1 MFDLASIVTYVAVVI
16 GLFLIPGPAVLLV
29 ITRTLQGGR
38 KVGIATGLGIA
49 SGDLIHTLCAALGLS
64 AILMTSALA
73 FNVVK
78 TAGACYLIYLGARAF
93 FAKSSTTVR
102 TQLADVTSTQAFF
115 QAVGAEVLNPK
126 TAIFFPGIPAT
137 IHSPGVRLLLESIRS
152 AWLDIFGAQR
162 DLYQSH
168 FHHHSSLEPVDQR
181 PFKAPSVGRK
191 NNRDVVCCT
200 RGESRFSAAIGQIW
214 RPTAFGR
221 LC

>member
-1 MFDLASIVTYVAVVI
+1 MFDLASIVTYVAVVF

-38 KVGIATGLGIA
+38 KVGIATGLGVA

-78 TAGACYLIYLGARAF
+78 IAGACYLIYLGVRAF
-93 FAKSSTTVR
+93 FAESSSAAR

-126 TAIFFPGIPAT
+126 TALFFLAFLPQF
-137 IHSPGVRLLLESIRS
+137 IHPES
-152 AWLDIFGAQR
+152 G
-162 DLYQSH
+162 
-168 FHHHSSLEPVDQR
+168 SSLSQFAVLGLIFSGLSAIYTSVISLAIRPLSQWIKGLSRLRRWEGKIIGTLFVGLGVKVALQQR
-181 PFKAPSVGRK
+181 
-191 NNRDVVCCT
+191 
-200 RGESRFSAAIGQIW
+200 
-214 RPTAFGR
+214 
-221 LC
+221 

>member
-1 MFDLASIVTYVAVVI
+1 MAMFDLASIVTYVAVVF

-38 KVGIATGLGIA
+38 KVGIATGLGVA

-78 TAGACYLIYLGARAF
+78 IAGACYLIYLGVRAF
-93 FAKSSTTVR
+93 FAESSSAAR

-126 TAIFFPGIPAT
+126 TALFFLAFLPQF
-137 IHSPGVRLLLESIRS
+137 IHPES
-152 AWLDIFGAQR
+152 G
-162 DLYQSH
+162 
-168 FHHHSSLEPVDQR
+168 SSLSQFAVLGLIFSGLSAIYTSVISLAIRPLSQWIKGLSRLRRWEGKIIGTLFVGLGVKVALQQR
-181 PFKAPSVGRK
+181 
-191 NNRDVVCCT
+191 
-200 RGESRFSAAIGQIW
+200 
-214 RPTAFGR
+214 
-221 LC
+221 

>member
-38 KVGIATGLGIA
+38 KVGIATGLGVA
-49 SGDLIHTLCAALGLS
+49 TGDLIHTLSAALGLS

-93 FAKSSTTVR
+93 FARSRTTGSMP
-102 TQLADVTSTQAFF
+102 LADVASRQAFF

-126 TAIFFPGIPAT
+126 TAIFFLAFLPQF
-137 IHSPGVRLLLESIRS
+137 IHPES
-152 AWLDIFGAQR
+152 G
-162 DLYQSH
+162 
-168 FHHHSSLEPVDQR
+168 SSLSQFAVLGLIFSGLSAVYTSLLSIAIR
-181 PFKAPSVGRK
+181 PLSQCLKGLSRLRRWEGKIIGTLFVGLGVK
-191 NNRDVVCCT
+191 V
-200 RGESRFSAAIGQIW
+200 
-214 RPTAFGR
+214 AFQQQ
-221 LC
+221 

>member
-38 KVGIATGLGIA
+38 KVGIATGLGVA

-78 TAGACYLIYLGARAF
+78 IAGACYLIYLGVRAF
-93 FAKSSTTVR
+93 FAESSSAAR

-126 TAIFFPGIPAT
+126 TALFFLAFLPQF
-137 IHSPGVRLLLESIRS
+137 IHPES
-152 AWLDIFGAQR
+152 G
-162 DLYQSH
+162 
-168 FHHHSSLEPVDQR
+168 SSLSQFAVLGLIFSGLSAIYTSVISLAIRPLSQWIKGLSRLRRWEGKIIGTLFVGLGVKVALQQR
-181 PFKAPSVGRK
+181 
-191 NNRDVVCCT
+191 
-200 RGESRFSAAIGQIW
+200 
-214 RPTAFGR
+214 
-221 LC
+221 

>member
-49 SGDLIHTLCAALGLS
+49 SGDLIHTLSAALGLS
-64 AILMTSALA
+64 AILMTSSLA

-78 TAGACYLIYLGARAF
+78 IAGACYLIYLGARAF

-102 TQLADVTSTQAFF
+102 MQLPDVTSTQAYF

-126 TAIFFPGIPAT
+126 TAIFFLAFLPQF
-137 IHSPGVRLLLESIRS
+137 IHPESGSSLSQFAVLGLIFSGLSAIYISLISISIRPLS
-152 AWLDIFGAQR
+152 QLIKGLSRLRRWEGKIIGTAKAQSSELQLCAALMGA
-162 DLYQSH
+162 
-168 FHHHSSLEPVDQR
+168 
-181 PFKAPSVGRK
+181 G
-191 NNRDVVCCT
+191 
-200 RGESRFSAAIGQIW
+200 
-214 RPTAFGR
+214 
-221 LC
+221 